1 MEAEVEKNKEQEKTT
16 TTVNGG
22 VFDTL
27 QPSSEQPAASAE
39 SRIAELERELQSER
53 VERGRLRTVN
63 DEVKQLKDEI
73 ARLKAE
79 NANLAARKPG
89 EYLTEEE
96 RKMLDPEQ
104 LAVVDKVIRG
114 RMGDVTDKLRAESE
128 KSAAREG
135 QYRKAQFDAEVERLA
150 PGLAALVSEHR
161 DDWNAWAGSR
171 RRAASVAAA
180 FKSYDAATV
189 ADFLNEFVDS
199 KGFRAEGDGVAVRP
213 TTSYSPAGGNR
224 PAPTGKDT
232 STYTLEQYNAEIR
245 KATADYE
252 AGRITLDQR
261 KAIQSKFDTAL
272 AEGRVVRQ

>member
-1 MEAEVEKNKEQEKTT
+1 MDEIKETNNQEQKPTT
-16 TTVNGG
+16 TGG
-22 VFDTL
+22 SVFDAL
-27 QPSSEQPAASAE
+27 QPSSEQPAAGAE
-39 SRIAELERELQSER
+39 ARIAELERELQSER
-53 VERGRLRTVN
+53 VERGRLRTAN
-63 DEVKQLKDEI
+63 DEVRQLKEEI

-79 NANLAARKPG
+79 NANLSARKPG
-89 EYLTEEE
+89 EYLTEDE

-150 PGLAALVSEHR
+150 PGLAALVNEHR
-161 DDWNAWAGSR
+161 DDWNRWAGEKR
-171 RRAASVAAA
+171 RMASVTAA
-180 FKSYDAATV
+180 FKSFDAATV
-189 ADFLNEFVDS
+189 AEFLNEFVSS
-199 KGFRAEGDGVAVRP
+199 KGIRAEGDGVAARP
-213 TTSYSPAGGNR
+213 ETSYSPRGGNR
-224 PAPTGKDT
+224 PVTTGKDT
-232 STYTLEQYNAEIR
+232 ATYTLDQYNTEIR